1 MKLSAHLVCSA
12 ISLFVFS
19 QTRLLCAPLGRSVSP
34 SRQFIVYGA
43 NDPLRG
49 AVCELAERTKAN
61 LLALLRQPDR
71 WKTPIVV
78 NLQSPQANL
87 PEIPPAALR
96 FSQTGFGLKLQLD
109 LTITQNVDGALVERE
124 LLRAIVLEMIYRS
137 EPNLAPGTAFVE
149 PPDWLLDGVLGLT
162 PGRDRG
168 TFVEAL
174 SASEKR
180 MSLEEFLQ
188 QRPVP
193 LDSPG
198 RTLYRAYSVA
208 LVQLLVDGTD
218 GRSRITRYID
228 KLSGASNDPLA
239 DLKAQFPLL
248 SGDVEKTWQSSV
260 ARLSDVQS
268 YQLLTFAES
277 ERRLD
282 ELLRVKIPDTG
293 KSTKAVELSE
303 LAQRK
308 TTAAEKTALSLLS
321 QNLLLFA
328 IRANPIMRPIA
339 REYEQIVARLA
350 RGKWKGVA
358 KRVAGLKDIR
368 ARIAARMSDIDD
380 YMNWFEATQSKSG
393 SGIFADYLRAADQP
407 RAPGPRR
414 RDALSV
420 YLDALA
426 NQFED

>member
-1 MKLSAHLVCSA
+1 
-12 ISLFVFS
+12 
-19 QTRLLCAPLGRSVSP
+19 
-34 SRQFIVYGA
+34 
-43 NDPLRG
+43 
-49 AVCELAERTKAN
+49 
-61 LLALLRQPDR
+61 
-71 WKTPIVV
+71 
-78 NLQSPQANL
+78 
-87 PEIPPAALR
+87 
-96 FSQTGFGLKLQLD
+96 
-109 LTITQNVDGALVERE
+109 
-124 LLRAIVLEMIYRS
+124 
-137 EPNLAPGTAFVE
+137 
-149 PPDWLLDGVLGLT
+149 
-162 PGRDRG
+162 
-168 TFVEAL
+168 
-174 SASEKR
+174 
-180 MSLEEFLQ
+180 
-188 QRPVP
+188 
-193 LDSPG
+193 
-198 RTLYRAYSVA
+198 
-208 LVQLLVDGTD
+208 
-218 GRSRITRYID
+218 
-228 KLSGASNDPLA
+228 
-239 DLKAQFPLL
+239 
-248 SGDVEKTWQSSV
+248 
-260 ARLSDVQS
+260 VQS